1 MMLEQIR
8 PTRLVLPVLGFILFA
23 PPAFAVEEV
32 IDDFSDASLPGTLLC
47 VPEAP
52 KPECTGLMPPFNL
65 GVFTANSSEAVA
77 DSGLSGV
84 IGGTRALTVSVTD
97 CTFCGTGQFD
107 DRVVGGADP
116 SPLGIF
122 CFNSTAAADGSF
134 ELLYDAD
141 GAGLN
146 TSLSF
151 AEGIRVAIEN
161 IDASS
166 FPLAVT
172 VMLTSGANSAM
183 ATQTIPDPSP
193 DPPPLN
199 LDLDFA
205 FASMSGIGGID
216 LGDISAIKIT
226 LDLDTAGDLQLR
238 SIQTFGTPDEEIGD
252 DCTDGI
258 DNDNDGLVDC
268 ADPDCVTQA
277 PECAAPAPALSA
289 PMAVGSL
296 VLLSMI
302 GWVGVVRL
310 RRGRGDS
317 T

>member
-1 MMLEQIR
+1 MLEQIR
-8 PTRLVLPVLGFILFA
+8 SRRWALSLVSSLVLFA
-23 PPAFAVEEV
+23 PSAFAVDEV

-52 KPECTGLMPPFNL
+52 KPECMGLMPPFNF
-65 GVFTANSSEAVA
+65 GVFTANSSESVS

-84 IGGTRALTVSVTD
+84 IGGTRGLTVSVTD

-107 DRVVGGADP
+107 DRVVGGVDP
-116 SPLGIF
+116 SPMGLF
-122 CFNSTAAADGSF
+122 CFNTTAQANGSF
-134 ELLYDAD
+134 ELLYDAG
-141 GAGLN
+141 GAGLS

-151 AEGIRVAIEN
+151 AKGIRVAISN

-166 FPLAVT
+166 FPFD
-172 VMLTSGANSAM
+172 VMLMVTSGANSAM
-183 ATQTIPDPSP
+183 ATQTIPDPAP
-193 DPPPLN
+193 DPAPTD

-205 FASMSGIGGID
+205 FASMTGIGGID
-216 LGDISAIKIT
+216 LSDISAIKIG

-238 SIQTFGTPDEEIGD
+238 FVQTFGTPDQEIGD
-252 DCTDGI
+252 DCTNGVD
-258 DNDNDGLVDC
+258 DDNDGLIDC

-289 PMAVGSL
+289 PMAAGSL

-302 GWVGVVRL
+302 GWIGVVRL
-310 RRGRGDS
+310 RRSAR
-317 T
+317 